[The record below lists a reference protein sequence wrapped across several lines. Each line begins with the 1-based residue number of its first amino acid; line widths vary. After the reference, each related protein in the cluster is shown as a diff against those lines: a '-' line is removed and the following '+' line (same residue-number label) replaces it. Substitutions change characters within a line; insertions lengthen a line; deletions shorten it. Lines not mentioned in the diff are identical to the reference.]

1 MVIPRRCGERCWASQ
16 QGATLSRLVKII
28 FLAALGLAAVA
39 AEVRAQPALILVEE
53 NDALVSQRDYG
64 YTQGFLAA
72 LAFND
77 FFNKSFVDA
86 TFDLMGGLVVTYGA
100 PAGLVRRQFNW
111 VVGQSIFTP
120 ENLKLVPPN
129 PNDRPYAGWLF
140 TGFSLAQET
149 AKVQLDSFEFLG
161 GVVGPAAGGK
171 TIQCGFHS
179 ALGQSCP
186 AGWSYQLDNEPAFLA
201 SWERRWKFGVEYGDG
216 FGADIVPSVG
226 ATVGNV
232 YTYASAGALLRFGRS
247 LSSTWGP
254 SRVRPAPQSASFFSP
269 DPQGPAWGFAFF
281 AGAEGRAVGY
291 NVFLDGNTFVSS
303 PSVNH
308 QVFVAD
314 LVAGAEIFS
323 QYGSRLAFTVTKR
336 TQEFS
341 GQPGNGDLFGS
352 IEARVQF

>member
-1 MVIPRRCGERCWASQ
+1 M
-16 QGATLSRLVKII
+16 SRLVKII
-28 FLAALGLAAVA
+28 FLAALGLAAVG

-100 PAGLVRRQFNW
+100 PAGPVRRQFNW

-186 AGWSYQLDNEPAFLA
+186 AG
-201 SWERRWKFGVEYGDG
+201 
-216 FGADIVPSVG
+216 
-226 ATVGNV
+226 
-232 YTYASAGALLRFGRS
+232 
-247 LSSTWGP
+247 
-254 SRVRPAPQSASFFSP
+254 
-269 DPQGPAWGFAFF
+269 
-281 AGAEGRAVGY
+281 
-291 NVFLDGNTFVSS
+291 
-303 PSVNH
+303 
-308 QVFVAD
+308 
-314 LVAGAEIFS
+314 
-323 QYGSRLAFTVTKR
+323 
-336 TQEFS
+336 
-341 GQPGNGDLFGS
+341 
-352 IEARVQF
+352 